1 MGQETGSRN
10 SEKRGKGTHSLGR
23 GLGSGELERPLLFFF
38 FQMAAVP
45 TWPILWVLLD
55 YKRGP
60 LIPGTGSE
68 RREEDSFDSDSTAT
82 LLK

>member
-1 MGQETGSRN
+1 
-10 SEKRGKGTHSLGR
+10 
-23 GLGSGELERPLLFFF
+23 
-38 FQMAAVP
+38 MAAVP
-45 TWPILWVLLD
+45 TWSLLWGLL
-55 YKRGP
+55 GLGLQAGAP